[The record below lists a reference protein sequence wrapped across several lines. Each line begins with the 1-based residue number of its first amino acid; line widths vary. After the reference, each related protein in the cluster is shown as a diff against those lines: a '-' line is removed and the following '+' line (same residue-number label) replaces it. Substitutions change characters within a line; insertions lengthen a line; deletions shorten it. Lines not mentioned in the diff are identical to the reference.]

1 MNFPDKDGVSERERL
16 EQIQEQLGGE
26 TLEELIPPPF
36 PEPLTGYWESFLEL
50 HSARG
55 SGEGGPDPL
64 SFSEIKAWVEL
75 TGKTLSTRELT
86 CIRTL
91 DRLYL
96 KEYSAFRSAQLR

>member
-1 MNFPDKDGVSERERL
+1 MNFPDKDGVSERVRL
-16 EQIQEQLGGE
+16 EQIQEQLGE

-55 SGEGGPDPL
+55 SGESGPAPL
-64 SFSEIKAWVEL
+64 SFSEIKAWVDL
-75 TGKTLSTRELT
+75 TCKVLSTRELS

-96 KEYSAFRSAQLR
+96 REYSAFRSAQLR

>member
-1 MNFPDKDGVSERERL
+1 MMSFPDKDGFSERERL
-16 EQIQEQLGGE
+16 EQIQDQLGE

-36 PEPLTGYWESFLEL
+36 PDLLSGYWEDFLEL

-55 SGEGGPDPL
+55 NSDVGPNPI
-64 SFSEIKAWVEL
+64 SFSEIKAWADV
-75 TGKTLSTRELT
+75 TSREVSQRGLT

-96 KEYSAFRSAQLR
+96 KCYNTFRSAAK

>member
-1 MNFPDKDGVSERERL
+1 MNFPDKDGVSERVRL
-16 EQIQEQLGGE
+16 EQIQQQLGE
-26 TLEELIPPPF
+26 QLEELIPPPF

-64 SFSEIKAWVEL
+64 SFSEIKAWAEL
-75 TGKTLSTRELT
+75 SNHAPSNRELT

-96 KEYSAFRSAQLR
+96 KEYSAFRANQLR

>member
-1 MNFPDKDGVSERERL
+1 MNFPDKDGVSERVRL
-16 EQIQEQLGGE
+16 EQIQEQIGE
-26 TLEELIPPPF
+26 ALEELISPPF
-36 PEPLTGYWESFLEL
+36 PEPLAGYWESFLEL

-64 SFSEIKAWVEL
+64 SFSEIKAWAEL
-75 TGKTLSTRELT
+75 TCRVPSGREIS

-96 KEYSAFRSAQLR
+96 KEYSTFRAAQMR